1 MCALELEKE
10 WRPKLKP
17 DDACSKLVV
26 EARRFVARFDKGDIR
41 INEVCTGDQLMEAA
55 ENAAATIAKARE
67 RGWATLE
74 EYLSY

>member
-17 DDACSKLVV
+17 DDACAKLIA
-26 EARRFVARFDKGDIR
+26 EARRFVTQFEKGDIR
-41 INEVCTGDQLMEAA
+41 INEVCTKDQLMEAA
-55 ENAAATIAKARE
+55 DNAAATIAKARE

-74 EYLSY
+74 EYLNY